1 MRSSMH
7 WTEEIPRFAK
17 SQRPAETF
25 SPLKIFYFVN
35 PMVSL
40 VGLKVAFPEVDPHI
54 ICGIAVI
61 GFVISL
67 LVQQWFNS
75 TNVMFFWD
83 AILTLF

>member
-54 ICGIAVI
+54 ICGIADLSSH
-61 GFVISL
+61 F
-67 LVQQWFNS
+67 WFSNGS
-75 TNVMFFWD
+75 IPPM
-83 AILTLF
+83 